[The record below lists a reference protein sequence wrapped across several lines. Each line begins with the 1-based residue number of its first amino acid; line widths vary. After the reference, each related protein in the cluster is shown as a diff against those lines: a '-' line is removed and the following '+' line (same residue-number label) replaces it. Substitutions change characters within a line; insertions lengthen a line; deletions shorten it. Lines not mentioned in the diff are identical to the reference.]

1 MTAVTSFQ
9 RKTLSAALL
18 LAGSLAFAA
27 PALAQYP
34 EDPSK
39 LTIALPPPGAIT
51 PPLANDPI
59 GARIDRTTGT
69 DLAKAANAT
78 SSDSRASILNEAMSD
93 KPIIPSKAE
102 LADAAFK
109 KLDAGGKGYVS
120 KEDVREL
127 SGFDKSFELADRN
140 KDGKLTPEEFGKAWA
155 NYTGR
160 KSG

>member
-1 MTAVTSFQ
+1 VTAVTSFE
-9 RKTLSAALL
+9 RKTLSALLL
-18 LAGSLAFAA
+18 LAGSLAFAGA
-27 PALAQYP
+27 AAAQYP
-34 EDPSK
+34 EDPSR

-59 GARIDRTTGT
+59 GARIGRTAGT
-69 DLAKAANAT
+69 DATKVAA
-78 SSDSRASILNEAMSD
+78 SPDSKRSIVSQTMSER
-93 KPIIPSKAE
+93 PIIPSKAE
-102 LADAAFK
+102 LAAAAFK

-127 SGFDKSFELADRN
+127 SGFDKSFELADAN
-140 KDGKLTPEEFGKAWA
+140 KDGKLSPEEFRKAWA